1 MKWPKNGQEKH
12 NFYHILNR
20 NVNQSNPTLSKNPQ
34 HIAVIRLSAMGDVAM
49 TVPVLRAFVSQN
61 PNVKITVISRP
72 FFKPFFEGIP
82 NLSFFAFDEKKR
94 HKGFIG
100 LLRLFQDLKALKID
114 AFADLHNVLRSK
126 VVRTLFALSGKKTA
140 FVHKARAEKAAL
152 TRSENKVFK
161 PLATM
166 FERHT
171 KVFEELG
178 FTVDLSDP
186 KFPEKAFLSN
196 AVLEMLVGNEKIPD
210 FSGIKIGIA
219 PFAQYDSKVYPLDLM
234 QEVIKK
240 LAENTTYQILLFG
253 GGKKAIELLNSLSK
267 GKENVVVV
275 AGQLKF
281 QQELQLISNL
291 DVMLS
296 MDSGNAHIAAM
307 LGVKVIT
314 LWGAT
319 HPFAGFLPFNQTME
333 NALVSDRNLYPKLPT
348 SVYGNK
354 KVEGYQEAMR
364 TIDVERIIAL
374 IIKNS
379 VV

>member
-1 MKWPKNGQEKH
+1 M
-12 NFYHILNR
+12 
-20 NVNQSNPTLSKNPQ
+20 
-34 HIAVIRLSAMGDVAM
+34 RLSAMGDVAM
-49 TVPVLRAFVSQN
+49 TVPVLRAFVNQY
-61 PNVKITVISRP
+61 PNVKITVVSRP

-82 NLSFFAFDEKKR
+82 NLSFFAFDDKER

-100 LLRLFQDLKALKID
+100 LLRLFQDLKKLNID

-126 VVRTLFALSGKKTA
+126 VVRILFAVSGKKTA
-140 FVHKARAEKAAL
+140 TVDKGRDGKKEL
-152 TRSENKVFK
+152 TRPENKIFK
-161 PLATM
+161 QLPTM

-171 KVFEELG
+171 KVFEQLG
-178 FTVDLSDP
+178 FPVDLSNP
-186 KFPEKAFLSN
+186 IFPEKAKLN
-196 AVLEMLVGNEKIPD
+196 NEIISLIGENYQKL
-210 FSGIKIGIA
+210 IGIA

-234 QEVIKK
+234 QEVINQ
-240 LAENTTYQILLFG
+240 LTENKTYKILLFG
-253 GGKKAIELLNSLSK
+253 GGKKEIELLNSLSK
-267 GKENVVVV
+267 DKKNVIVV

-296 MDSGNAHIAAM
+296 MDSGNAHIATM

-319 HPFAGFLPFNQTME
+319 HPYAGFSPFNQPLE

-354 KVEGYQEAMR
+354 KVEGYEDVMR
-364 TIDVERIIAL
+364 TILPEKVVT
-374 IIKNS
+374 S
-379 VV
+379 VVK